1 MFITNSIHLA
11 SFSLSHVMCLLRE
24 FNSSLPH
31 HQYETS
37 ISILYKPNPQNQIDT
52 FDMEKIPKR
61 KGAKSKN
68 V

>member
-1 MFITNSIHLA
+1 
-11 SFSLSHVMCLLRE
+11 MCLLRE